1 MWSIRIG
8 AERLAASPAE
18 RLPIEGALA
27 RHEQID
33 LEHRGKVNQVER
45 APGLDRRANARFVD
59 VVGTLQAGDEGF
71 DVLAPQVRHDIHV
84 QAGAGDAMRG
94 AGERATDV
102 MGNTKLLKESG
113 HGRQRIEHV
122 GHGLPPLGGKTITER
137 FGEVATVVDLDEAD
151 RAFDISQVRK
161 GPFDRAAGEAGDR
174 LAQGHCESQAA
185 PDWRPP
191 QECQVSGLGCC
202 VGVGGTGVHRARHSN
217 PGPGFRPGPRRG
229 LSPPSAPSGVPLV
242 PLRA

>member
-94 AGERATDV
+94 AGERATDIV
-102 MGNTKLLKESG
+102 GNPELLEESG
-113 HGRQRIEHV
+113 HGHQRVEHV
-122 GHGLPPLGGKTITER
+122 GHELPPLGGKKIVER
-137 FGEVATVVDLDEAD
+137 FGQGATVVDLDEAD
-151 RAFDISQVRK
+151 RAFGIGLLRK
-161 GPFDRAAGEAGDR
+161 GPLDRAAREPGDR
-174 LAQGHCESQAA
+174 FAQGHRERQAA
-185 PDWRPP
+185 PDWRLP
-191 QECQVSGLGCC
+191 QERKVSRLGCG
-202 VGVGGTGVHRARHSN
+202 VGVGGTGVHRESHS
-217 PGPGFRPGPRRG
+217 
-229 LSPPSAPSGVPLV
+229 S
-242 PLRA
+242 